1 MVDFRNI
8 LNKKVEDIK
17 APPLVPVGTYRARI
31 SKPAAFEEIA
41 QGKFKV
47 IDFMLLLV
55 EPMMDVSQEELA
67 SYGGLSAASVM
78 RQRFMFSTEDTPEAA
93 ANVERT
99 LFNMKRFLCE
109 HLGLQGDDMN
119 QLVSQAQGNECLV
132 NVGWRPDPKDP
143 SIQYNDIKRTAP
155 LPV

>member
-55 EPMMDVSQEELA
+55 EPMMDVNQEELT
-67 SYGGLSAASVM
+67 SYGGLSAASVI
-78 RQRFMFSTEDTPEAA
+78 RSNSKALLIFAEISTIA
-93 ANVERT
+93 
-99 LFNMKRFLCE
+99 
-109 HLGLQGDDMN
+109 
-119 QLVSQAQGNECLV
+119 S
-132 NVGWRPDPKDP
+132 
-143 SIQYNDIKRTAP
+143 
-155 LPV
+155 